1 MTPRAIQ
8 RTTVSVPWAFD
19 AGCWQCRS
27 KAATHDGGRSV
38 LPLSVRRTL
47 RAMRAAPERALDLAA
62 LAAIGSVSTRTLQRH
77 FKAFLGKT
85 PQAVLHDIRFERAR
99 EDLLRASST
108 SKVTD
113 IALRYAFV
121 HLGRFSVEYRERYGE
136 KPSETLLRRRK
147 FLAQPRRNPILAPT
161 CARELPTIS
170 VLPIAGQGGDEPLAR
185 SVANE
190 LVTACMRAGI
200 AVSNRPELARY
211 HLSATLHRA
220 GRDIGLT
227 SRLIDA
233 ATGHHLWAHR
243 HVGTSE
249 ELFSFED
256 VAAASVA
263 AAIESGLRA
272 AESDRAWRKP
282 NRDLTANDLTLRALR
297 LAFALEADANS
308 RALDLL
314 GQAIDRDPDHAF
326 AVALSAWC
334 IGQRGSP
341 VYRLTDASVRDRRR
355 LAQEA
360 RTLARRALTLRCG
373 APELAI
379 LGNAF
384 ALASD
389 LETANA
395 VIQEA
400 LSVNGSS
407 AWAWSR
413 NGLIDVW
420 KGCIPSALDK
430 LYIALDLAPDDPW
443 AFNSRIG
450 IGLAH
455 FQAGRYIEAARW
467 LQRAIAEHP
476 AAVWC
481 HQVLCASHMLG
492 GQKTE
497 ARRSLAE
504 LRYW

>member
-1 MTPRAIQ
+1 
-8 RTTVSVPWAFD
+8 
-19 AGCWQCRS
+19 
-27 KAATHDGGRSV
+27 
-38 LPLSVRRTL
+38 
-47 RAMRAAPERALDLAA
+47 
-62 LAAIGSVSTRTLQRH
+62 
-77 FKAFLGKT
+77 
-85 PQAVLHDIRFERAR
+85 
-99 EDLLRASST
+99 
-108 SKVTD
+108 
-113 IALRYAFV
+113 
-121 HLGRFSVEYRERYGE
+121 
-136 KPSETLLRRRK
+136 
-147 FLAQPRRNPILAPT
+147 
-161 CARELPTIS
+161 
-170 VLPIAGQGGDEPLAR
+170 
-185 SVANE
+185 
-190 LVTACMRAGI
+190 MRAGI

-341 VYRLTDASVRDRRR
+341 VYRLTNASVQDRHRMR
-355 LAQEA
+355 QQAT
-360 RTLARRALTLRCG
+360 TLARRALTMRGG
-373 APELAI
+373 ASELAI

-384 ALASD
+384 ALTGD

-395 VIQEA
+395 VIQKA
-400 LSVNGSS
+400 LSINGSS

-455 FQAGRYIEAARW
+455 FQAGRYIEAAHW

-504 LRYW
+504 LRYWYPYLTIERVTAGLSRSFPRVCCENVADGLEAAGLPVLRSNMGRRRKCPLGFAASQRVQNAPA